1 MCVCVYCIVKTWK
14 EEEENTNCMI
24 EIDELL
30 VLFTSRFAPFLL
42 FVLPFLFFGRFSF
55 VSTEECGNTN
65 KIMWEMM
72 MRRKKLLYTKEK

>member
-1 MCVCVYCIVKTWK
+1 
-14 EEEENTNCMI
+14 MI

-30 VLFTSRFAPFLL
+30 VLFSSRFAPFLL
-42 FVLPFLFFGRFSF
+42 FVLPLFFFFGRFSF

-72 MRRKKLLYTKEK
+72 MRRKKLLYTNEK